1 VLKLLA
7 LIIPPKI
14 EQTEILLPM
23 PELEETSMAAEIAAK
38 FVNYTSK
45 HVFLTG
51 KAGTGKTTF
60 LRKLIQL
67 THKKAMICAP
77 TGIAAINASGVTI
90 HSLFQLPFGAF
101 FPDAAANIINQNI
114 TFNFNTPRTI
124 VKHLNMQGN
133 KRRMIQEL
141 ELLVIDEVSMLRADM
156 LDAID
161 FSLRYIRRNRNV
173 PFGGVQM
180 LFIGDLHQLP
190 PVVKNDEWRVMAG
203 FYKSIYFFDAL
214 ALQNNPPIYIELDKI
229 YRQDDSVFID
239 LLNNLRNNQITA
251 DDTTLLRQ
259 HFKQDFKPAA
269 DENYI
274 TLTTHNNKADTI
286 NRERL
291 TQLKTKS
298 YFFDAKVTGEFSEHS
313 FPNDKS
319 LELKVGAQ
327 IMFIKNDMTAEKRY
341 YNGKIGVVHHIE
353 NDIVE
358 IELPDDKVVI
368 QISPYTWEN
377 VKYKLNEATNEISEN
392 VAGSFVQYPIKLAW
406 AITVHKSQGLTF
418 DKAIIDIG
426 DAFAPGQAYVALSRL
441 RSLKGLVLTSHLRET
456 GLQQDPNIHYFSSTK
471 QPSDVLNQQISAE
484 SYDFIRTYLLAAF
497 DLNLVRYY
505 IKEHVQTFDKGEK
518 STKQH
523 YDDWT
528 MELYRDFQKLSATAD
543 SFINQLKNLFSTQTE
558 HTLFNVSK
566 RVAAAL
572 KYFNPLVKE
581 VSEKLLA
588 HIEAVKDEK
597 GIKTYLTELLELEI
611 LVYEQL
617 KKMHKSKALLQAMI
631 DGKEFSKADTDALLN
646 AAERD
651 KQLQKAIQ
659 LKGQVLKVKSAA
671 EKKKKEPKVDTKLVS
686 FELYEQG
693 KTLEEIAKERGFSIG
708 TIEGHLAY
716 YVSTQQIDVAKLVKP
731 NKIRN
736 ISDAVESQKTKSM
749 ATIRDFLGKDYSFG
763 EIKLVLASLFPS
775 EE

>member
-1 VLKLLA
+1 
-7 LIIPPKI
+7 
-14 EQTEILLPM
+14 M
-23 PELEETSMAAEIAAK
+23 PAEIAAK

-77 TGIAAINASGVTI
+77 TGIAAINAAGVTI

-101 FPDAAANIINQNI
+101 FPDSAANIINQNI

-161 FSLRYIRRNRNV
+161 FTLRYIRRNRNV
-173 PFGGVQM
+173 PFGGVQL

-214 ALQNNPPIYIELDKI
+214 ALKDHPPVYIELDKI
-229 YRQDDSVFID
+229 YRQDDAVFID

-251 DDTTLLRQ
+251 EDTALLRQ
-259 HFKQDFKPAA
+259 HFKQDFKPKA
-269 DENYI
+269 DDNYI

-298 YFFDAKVTGEFSEHS
+298 FFFEAKITGDFNEYAY
-313 FPNDKS
+313 PNDKS

-327 IMFIKNDMTAEKRY
+327 IMFIKNDMTADKRY
-341 YNGKIGVVHHIE
+341 YNGKIGVVHRIAK
-353 NDIVE
+353 DVIE
-358 IELPDDKVVI
+358 IELPEEKTVI
-368 QISPYTWEN
+368 NISPYTWEN
-377 VKYKLNEATNEISEN
+377 VKYKLNEATNEIAEN
-392 VAGSFVQYPIKLAW
+392 VAGAFVQYPIKLAW

-456 GLQQDPNIHYFSSTK
+456 GLQQDQNIHYFSKTK
-471 QPSDVLNQQISAE
+471 QPNEVLNQQISFE
-484 SYDFIRTYLLAAF
+484 SYDFIRTYLSSAF

-505 IKEHVQTFDKGEK
+505 LKEHVQTFDKSEAK
-518 STKQH
+518 STKQR

-528 MELYRDFQKLSATAD
+528 MALYRDFQKITATAD
-543 SFINQLKNLFSTQTE
+543 TFVNQLKNLFVQQTE
-558 HTLFNVSK
+558 HALFNVSK
-566 RVAAAL
+566 RVGAAL
-572 KYFNPLVKE
+572 KYFHPLIKE
-581 VSEKLLA
+581 VSDRLLA
-588 HIEAVKDEK
+588 HIEAIKAEK
-597 GIKTYLTELLELEI
+597 QIKTYLTELLELEI

-617 KKMHKSKALLQAMI
+617 KKMHKSKALLQAII

-646 AAERD
+646 ISERNQ
-651 KQLQKAIQ
+651 QLQKAIQ
-659 LKGQVLKVKSAA
+659 LKGETLKVKSAA

-693 KTLEEIAKERGFSIG
+693 KTLEEIAKERGFSVG

-716 YVSTQQIDVAKLVKP
+716 YVSTQQLDVSKLVKA

-749 ATIRDFLGKDYSFG
+749 ATIREFLGKDYSFG
-763 EIKLVLASLFPS
+763 EIKMVLASMFPS

>member
-1 VLKLLA
+1 
-7 LIIPPKI
+7 
-14 EQTEILLPM
+14 M
-23 PELEETSMAAEIAAK
+23 SAEIAAK

-60 LRKLIQL
+60 LRKLIKL
-67 THKKAMICAP
+67 THKKAVICAP

-90 HSLFQLPFGAF
+90 HSLFQMPFGAF
-101 FPDAAANIINQNI
+101 FPDAAGNIINQDI

-141 ELLVIDEVSMLRADM
+141 ELLIIDEVSMLRADM

-161 FSLRYIRRNRNV
+161 FTLRYIRRNRNV
-173 PFGGVQM
+173 PFGGVQL

-190 PVVKNDEWRVMAG
+190 PVVKNEEWRVMSG

-214 ALQNNPPIYIELDKI
+214 ALQNNPPVYIELDKI
-229 YRQDDSVFID
+229 YRQDDAVFID
-239 LLNNLRNNQITA
+239 LLNNLRNNKITA
-251 DDTTLLRQ
+251 EDNALLKQ
-259 HFKQDFKPAA
+259 HFKQDFKPSA

-298 YFFDAKVTGEFSEHS
+298 HFFEAKINGEFNEYAY
-313 FPNDKS
+313 PNDKS

-327 IMFIKNDMTAEKRY
+327 IMFIKNDMTPEKRY

-353 NDIVE
+353 KDKIE
-358 IELPDDKVVI
+358 IELPDEKI
-368 QISPYTWEN
+368 IFQISAYTWEN
-377 VKYKLNEATNEISEN
+377 VKYKLNEATNEIDEN
-392 VAGSFVQYPIKLAW
+392 VAGAFIQYPIKLAW

-418 DKAIIDIG
+418 DKAIIDVG

-441 RSLKGLVLTSHLRET
+441 RSLKGLVLTSHLRES
-456 GLQQDPNIHYFSSTK
+456 GLQQDKNVHYFSTTK
-471 QPSDVLNQQISAE
+471 KPTEVLNEQISLE
-484 SYDFIRTYLLAAF
+484 SYTFIQEYLFGAF
-497 DLNLVRYY
+497 DLNIIRYY
-505 IKEHVQTFDKGEK
+505 IKEHLQTFDKGEK

-528 MELYRDFQKLSATAD
+528 MELYRDFQKITATAD
-543 SFINQLKNLFSTQTE
+543 TFINQLKGLFAQQSE
-558 HTLFNVSK
+558 YTLFNVSK
-566 RVAAAL
+566 RVEAAL
-572 KYFNPLVKE
+572 KYFSPLIKGI
-581 VSEKLLA
+581 SDKFLA
-588 HIEAVKDEK
+588 HIELLKEEK
-597 GIKTYLTELLELEI
+597 QIKIYLTELLELEI

-617 KKMHKSKALLQAMI
+617 KKIHKSKALLQAII
-631 DGKEFSKADTDALLN
+631 DGKEFSRADTEALLN
-646 AAERD
+646 SAERMA
-651 KQLQKAIQ
+651 QLQKAIQ
-659 LKGQVLKVKSAA
+659 LKGVALKVKSAT
-671 EKKKKEPKVDTKLVS
+671 EKKKKEPKTDTKLIS
-686 FELYEQG
+686 FELYQQG
-693 KTLEEIAKERGFSIG
+693 KTLEEIAKERNFSVG

-716 YVSTQQIDVAKLVKP
+716 YVATQQLDVTKLVKA
-731 NKIRN
+731 NKIKN
-736 ISDAVESQKTKSM
+736 IANAVESQKSKSM
-749 ATIRDFLGKDYSFG
+749 GVIRDFLGKDYSFG
-763 EIKLVLASLFPS
+763 EIKMVLASLFPS

>member
-1 VLKLLA
+1 
-7 LIIPPKI
+7 
-14 EQTEILLPM
+14 M
-23 PELEETSMAAEIAAK
+23 EETSMPAEIAAK

-60 LRKLIQL
+60 LRKLISL
-67 THKKAMICAP
+67 THKKALICAP
-77 TGIAAINASGVTI
+77 TGIAAINAAGVTI

-101 FPDAAANIINQNI
+101 FPDAAGNLINQNI

-133 KRRMIQEL
+133 KKRMIQEL

-173 PFGGVQM
+173 PFGGVQL

-214 ALQNNPPIYIELDKI
+214 ALQNSPPVYIELDKI
-229 YRQDDSVFID
+229 YRQDDAVFID
-239 LLNNLRNNQITA
+239 LLNNLRNNKITPE
-251 DDTTLLRQ
+251 DTALLRQ

-298 YFFDAKVTGEFSEHS
+298 YFFDAKVTGEFNEYAY
-313 FPNDKS
+313 PNEKS

-327 IMFIKNDMTAEKRY
+327 VMFIKNDMTAEKRY

-353 NDIVE
+353 KDIIE
-358 IELPDDKVVI
+358 IELPDERTVI
-368 QISPYTWEN
+368 AVSPYTWEN
-377 VKYKLNEATNEISEN
+377 VKYKLNEATNEIAEN
-392 VAGSFVQYPIKLAW
+392 VTGSFVQYPLKLAW

-441 RSLKGLVLTSHLRET
+441 RSLKGLVLTSHLREN
-456 GLQQDPNIHYFSSTK
+456 GLQQDQNIHYFSSTK
-471 QPSDVLNQQISAE
+471 QPAEILTQQISVE
-484 SYDFIRTYLLAAF
+484 SYDFIRSYLLAAF

-505 IKEHVQTFDKGEK
+505 MKEHVETFDKSEAK
-518 STKQH
+518 STKQR
-523 YDDWT
+523 YDSWT
-528 MELYRDFQKLSATAD
+528 MDLYKEFQKTTSTAD
-543 SFINQLKNLFSTQTE
+543 TFLNQLKGLFAEQTE

-566 RVAAAL
+566 RVEAAL
-572 KYFNPLVKE
+572 KYFNPLIKT
-581 VSEKLLA
+581 VSDKLLA
-588 HIEAVKDEK
+588 QIESIKEEK

-617 KKMHKSKALLQAMI
+617 KKMHKSKALLSAI
-631 DGKEFSKADTDALLN
+631 INGKEFSKADTDKLLN
-646 AAERD
+646 LAERNE
-651 KQLQKAIQ
+651 QLQKAIQ
-659 LKGQVLKVKSAA
+659 LKGQVLKVKSAV
-671 EKKKKEPKVDTKLVS
+671 EKKKKEPKVDTKLIS

-693 KTLEEIAKERGFSIG
+693 KTLEEIAKERGFSVG

-716 YVSTQQIDVAKLVKP
+716 YVSTQQIDVSKLVKP

-736 ISDAVESQKTKSM
+736 IADAVESQKTKSM

>member
-1 VLKLLA
+1 
-7 LIIPPKI
+7 
-14 EQTEILLPM
+14 M
-23 PELEETSMAAEIAAK
+23 PELEETSIPAEIAAR

-67 THKKAMICAP
+67 THKKALICAP
-77 TGIAAINASGVTI
+77 TGIAAINAAGTTI

-101 FPDAAANIINQNI
+101 FPDAGAALMGETI

-124 VKHLNMQGN
+124 VKHLNMQAN

-161 FSLRYIRRNRNV
+161 FSLRYIRRNRGV
-173 PFGGVQM
+173 PFGGVQL

-190 PVVKNDEWRVMAG
+190 PVVKTNEWQVMAK

-214 ALQNNPPIYIELDKI
+214 ALQGNPPVYIELDKI
-229 YRQDDSVFID
+229 YRQDDQVFID

-251 DDTTLLRQ
+251 ADTVLLKQ
-259 HFKQDFKPAA
+259 HYKQDFKPEP

-274 TLTTHNNKADTI
+274 TLTTHNNKADAI

-291 TQLKTKS
+291 TQLTTKS
-298 YFFDAKVTGEFSEHS
+298 YFFDAKITGEFNEHAY
-313 FPNDKS
+313 PNDKR

-327 IMFIKNDMTAEKRY
+327 VMFIKNDMTAEKRY

-353 NDIVE
+353 KDVVE
-358 IELPDDKVVI
+358 VELPEDKVVI
-368 QISPYTWEN
+368 EISPYTWEN
-377 VKYKLNEATNEISEN
+377 VKYKLNEVTNEIDEN

-441 RSLKGLVLTSHLRET
+441 RSLKGLVLTSHLRES
-456 GLQQDPNIHYFSSTK
+456 GLQQDQNIHYFAQTK
-471 QPSDVLNQQISAE
+471 QPAEILNQQISTE
-484 SYDFIRTYLLAAF
+484 SYDFLKTYLFSAF
-497 DLNLVRYY
+497 DLNIVRYY
-505 IKEHVQTFDKGEK
+505 LKEHLETFDKSEAR
-518 STKQH
+518 SAKQR
-523 YDDWT
+523 YDSWT
-528 MELYRDFQKLSATAD
+528 MDLYKDFQKLTATGD
-543 SFINQLKNLFSTQTE
+543 TFINQLKNLFAQQTE

-566 RVAAAL
+566 RVEAAL
-572 KYFNPLVKE
+572 KYFGPLIKAI
-581 VSEKLLA
+581 SEKFLA
-588 HIEAVKDEK
+588 QIEAIKEEK

-617 KKMHKSKALLQAMI
+617 KKMHKGRALLLAII

-646 AAERD
+646 TGERSE
-651 KQLQKAIQ
+651 QLKKANQ
-659 LKGQVLKVKSAA
+659 LKGTTLKPRSVA
-671 EKKKKEPKVDTKLVS
+671 EKKKKEPRIDTKLVS

-693 KTLEEIAKERGFSIG
+693 KTIAEIAKERGFSVG

-716 YVSTQQIDVAKLVKP
+716 YVSTQQLDVAKLVKP
-731 NKIRN
+731 NKIKN
-736 ISDAVESQKTKSM
+736 IADAAESQKTKSM
-749 ATIRDFLGKDYSFG
+749 ATIREFLGSDYSFG
-763 EIKLVLASLFPS
+763 EIKLVLASLFPT

>member
-353 NDIVE
+353 KDIVE

-693 KTLEEIAKERGFSIG
+693 KTLEEIAKERGFSVG

-716 YVSTQQIDVAKLVKP
+716 YVSTQQIDVGKLVKP

>member
-1 VLKLLA
+1 
-7 LIIPPKI
+7 
-14 EQTEILLPM
+14 M
-23 PELEETSMAAEIAAK
+23 PELEETSMPAEIAAK

-101 FPDAAANIINQNI
+101 FPDAAGSLINQNI
-114 TFNFNTPRTI
+114 NFNFNTPRTI

-173 PFGGVQM
+173 PFGGVQL

-190 PVVKNDEWRVMAG
+190 PVVKNDEWRIMAG

-214 ALQNNPPIYIELDKI
+214 ALQNNPPVYIELDKI
-229 YRQDDSVFID
+229 YRQDDAVFIN
-239 LLNNLRNNQITA
+239 LLNNLRNNKITPE
-251 DDTTLLRQ
+251 DTALLRQ

-274 TLTTHNNKADTI
+274 TLTTHNNKADAI

-298 YFFDAKVTGEFSEHS
+298 YFFDAKVTGEFNEYAY
-313 FPNDKS
+313 PNEKS

-327 IMFIKNDMTAEKRY
+327 VMFIKNDMTAEKRY

-353 NDIVE
+353 KDMIE
-358 IELPDDKVVI
+358 IELPEERTVI
-368 QISPYTWEN
+368 SVSPYTWEN
-377 VKYKLNEATNEISEN
+377 VKYKLNEATNEIAEN

-441 RSLKGLVLTSHLRET
+441 RSLKGLVLTSHLREN
-456 GLQQDPNIHYFSSTK
+456 GLQQDQNIHYFSSTK
-471 QPSDVLNQQISAE
+471 QPSEVLTAQISLE

-497 DLNLVRYY
+497 DLNVVRYY
-505 IKEHVQTFDKGEK
+505 MKEHVETFDKSEAK
-518 STKQH
+518 STKQR
-523 YDDWT
+523 YDSWT
-528 MELYRDFQKLSATAD
+528 MDLYKDFQKITATAD
-543 SFINQLKNLFSTQTE
+543 TFINQLKNLFAQQTE

-566 RVAAAL
+566 RVEAAL
-572 KYFNPLVKE
+572 KYFNPLVKA
-581 VSEKLLA
+581 VSDKFLA
-588 HIEAVKDEK
+588 QIEMVKEEK

-617 KKMHKSKALLQAMI
+617 KKMHKGKALLLAII

-646 AAERD
+646 ISERNQ
-651 KQLQKAIQ
+651 QLQKAIQ
-659 LKGQVLKVKSAA
+659 LKGQVLKVKSAV
-671 EKKKKEPKVDTKLVS
+671 EKKKKEPKIDTKLVS

-693 KTLEEIAKERGFSIG
+693 KTLAEIAKERGLSVT

-736 ISDAVESQKTKSM
+736 ISEAVESQKTKSM

>member
-1 VLKLLA
+1 
-7 LIIPPKI
+7 
-14 EQTEILLPM
+14 M
-23 PELEETSMAAEIAAK
+23 PQPEETSMPAEIAAK

-101 FPDAAANIINQNI
+101 FPDAAGNLINQNI
-114 TFNFNTPRTI
+114 NFNFNTPRTI

-133 KRRMIQEL
+133 KKRMIQEL

-173 PFGGVQM
+173 PFGGVQL

-214 ALQNNPPIYIELDKI
+214 ALQNNPPVYIELDKI
-229 YRQDDSVFID
+229 YRQDDAVFID
-239 LLNNLRNNQITA
+239 LLNNLRNNKITA
-251 DDTTLLRQ
+251 EDTALLRQ

-269 DENYI
+269 NENYI
-274 TLTTHNNKADTI
+274 TLTTHNNKADAI

-291 TQLKTKS
+291 TQLKSKS
-298 YFFDAKVTGEFSEHS
+298 YFFEAKVTGEFSEYAY
-313 FPNDKS
+313 PNEKS

-327 IMFIKNDMTAEKRY
+327 VMFIKNDITAEKRY

-353 NDIVE
+353 KDVVE
-358 IELPDDKVVI
+358 IELPEEQSIIAV
-368 QISPYTWEN
+368 SPYTWEN
-377 VKYKLNEATNEISEN
+377 VKYKLNEATNEITEN
-392 VAGSFVQYPIKLAW
+392 VAGSFIQYPLKLAW

-441 RSLKGLVLTSHLRET
+441 RSLKGLVLTSHLRES
-456 GLQQDPNIHYFSSTK
+456 GLQQDQNIHYFSSTK
-471 QPSDVLNQQISAE
+471 QPEEVLTQQISLE
-484 SYDFIRTYLLAAF
+484 SYDFVRTYLLAAF
-497 DLNLVRYY
+497 DLNLIRYY
-505 IKEHVQTFDKGEK
+505 IKEHLQTFDKSEK

-523 YDDWT
+523 YDNWT
-528 MELYRDFQKLSATAD
+528 MELYADFQKITSTAD
-543 SFINQLKNLFSTQTE
+543 TFINQLKGLFSQQTE

-566 RVAAAL
+566 RVDAAL

-581 VSEKLLA
+581 ISAKFLTQ
-588 HIEAVKDEK
+588 IEAIKEEK

-617 KKMHKSKALLQAMI
+617 KKMHKSKALLLAII

-646 AAERD
+646 VSERNE
-651 KQLQKAIQ
+651 QLQKAIQ
-659 LKGQVLKVKSAA
+659 LKGQVLKVKSPV
-671 EKKKKEPKVDTKLVS
+671 EKKKKEPKIDTKLVS

-693 KTLEEIAKERGFSIG
+693 KTIEEIAKERGFSIG

-716 YVSTQQIDVAKLVKP
+716 YVSAQQIDVSKLVRP
-731 NKIRN
+731 NKIKN

-749 ATIRDFLGKDYSFG
+749 ATIREFLGKDYSFG

>member
-1 VLKLLA
+1 
-7 LIIPPKI
+7 
-14 EQTEILLPM
+14 M
-23 PELEETSMAAEIAAK
+23 PTLEEPSMPAEIAAK

-77 TGIAAINASGVTI
+77 TGIAAINAAGVTI

-101 FPDAAANIINQNI
+101 FPDAAGNIINQQI
-114 TFNFNTPRTI
+114 TFNFNTPRTLA
-124 VKHLNMQGN
+124 KHLNMQGN
-133 KRRMIQEL
+133 KRRLIQEL

-161 FSLRYIRRNRNV
+161 FALRYIRRSKNV
-173 PFGGVQM
+173 PFGGVQL

-214 ALQNNPPIYIELDKI
+214 ALQNNPPVYIELDKI

-239 LLNNLRNNQITA
+239 LLNNLRNNKITTE
-251 DDTTLLRQ
+251 DTVLLKQ

-274 TLTTHNNKADTI
+274 TLTTHNHKADSI

-291 TQLKTKS
+291 TQLNNKS
-298 YFFDAKVTGEFSEHS
+298 YFFEAKVTGEFNEYAY
-313 FPNDKS
+313 PNDKS

-353 NDIVE
+353 KGVVE
-358 IELPDDKVVI
+358 IELPEDKMVI

-377 VKYKLNEATNEISEN
+377 VKYKLNEATNEIEEN

-418 DKAIIDIG
+418 DKAIVDIG
-426 DAFAPGQAYVALSRL
+426 EAFAPGQAYVALSRL
-441 RSLKGLVLTSHLRET
+441 RSLKGLVLTSHLRES
-456 GLQQDPNIHYFSSTK
+456 GLQQDQNIHYFSKTK
-471 QPSDVLNQQISAE
+471 QPTEVLDQQISAE
-484 SYDFIRTYLLAAF
+484 SYDFIRSYLLSAF
-497 DLNLVRYY
+497 DLNMVRYY
-505 IKEHVQTFDKGEK
+505 FREHMQTFDKSEAK
-518 STKQH
+518 STKQR
-523 YDDWT
+523 YDEWT
-528 MELYRDFQKLSATAD
+528 MGLYKDFQKITATAD
-543 SFINQLKNLFSTQTE
+543 TFINQLKNLFAQQTE

-566 RVAAAL
+566 RVQAAV
-572 KYFNPLVKE
+572 KYFSPLIKE
-581 VSEKLLA
+581 VSDKFLAQIETIKEEKQ
-588 HIEAVKDEK
+588 V
-597 GIKTYLTELLELEI
+597 KTYLTELLELEI
-611 LVYEQL
+611 VIYEQL
-617 KKMHKSKALLQAMI
+617 KKIHKSKALLEAII

-646 AAERD
+646 IIEREA
-651 KQLQKAIQ
+651 QLKKAIT
-659 LKGQVLKVKSAA
+659 LKGMALKVKTAT
-671 EKKKKEPKVDTKLVS
+671 EKKKKEPKPDTKLLS
-686 FELYEQG
+686 FELYNEG
-693 KTLEEIAKERGFSIG
+693 KTLSEIAKERGLSQG

-716 YVSTQQIDVAKLVKP
+716 YVSTQQLDVKKLVKP

-736 ISDAVESQKTKSM
+736 ITDAVESQKTKSM
-749 ATIRDFLGKDYSFG
+749 ATIREFLGKDYSFG
-763 EIKLVLASLFPS
+763 EIKMVLASLFPT

>member
-1 VLKLLA
+1 
-7 LIIPPKI
+7 
-14 EQTEILLPM
+14 M
-23 PELEETSMAAEIAAK
+23 PQLEETSMPAEIAAK

-60 LRKLIQL
+60 LRKLISL
-67 THKKAMICAP
+67 THKKALICAP
-77 TGIAAINASGVTI
+77 TGIAAINAAGVTI

-101 FPDAAANIINQNI
+101 FPDAAGNLISQNI

-133 KRRMIQEL
+133 KKRMIQEL

-173 PFGGVQM
+173 PFGGVQL

-214 ALQNNPPIYIELDKI
+214 ALQNNPPVYIELDKI
-229 YRQDDSVFID
+229 YRQDDAVFID
-239 LLNNLRNNQITA
+239 LLNNLRNNKITPE
-251 DDTTLLRQ
+251 DTALLRQ

-298 YFFDAKVTGEFSEHS
+298 YFFDAKVTGEFNEYAY
-313 FPNDKS
+313 PNEKS

-327 IMFIKNDMTAEKRY
+327 VMFIKNDMTAEKRY

-353 NDIVE
+353 KDIIE
-358 IELPDDKVVI
+358 IELPEERTVI
-368 QISPYTWEN
+368 AVSPYTWEN
-377 VKYKLNEATNEISEN
+377 VKYKLNEATNEIAEN
-392 VAGSFVQYPIKLAW
+392 VAGSFVQYPLKLAW

-441 RSLKGLVLTSHLRET
+441 RSLKGLVLTSHLREN
-456 GLQQDPNIHYFSSTK
+456 GLQQDQNIHYFSSTK
-471 QPSDVLNQQISAE
+471 QPAEILTQQISLE
-484 SYDFIRTYLLAAF
+484 SYDFIRSYLLAAF

-505 IKEHVQTFDKGEK
+505 MKEHVETFDKSEAK
-518 STKQH
+518 STKQR
-523 YDDWT
+523 YDSWT
-528 MELYRDFQKLSATAD
+528 MDLYKEFQKTTATAD
-543 SFINQLKNLFSTQTE
+543 TFLNQLKGLFAEQTE

-566 RVAAAL
+566 RVEAAL
-572 KYFNPLVKE
+572 KYFNPLIKA
-581 VSEKLLA
+581 VSDKLLA
-588 HIEAVKDEK
+588 QIESIKEEK

-617 KKMHKSKALLQAMI
+617 KKMHKSKALLSAI
-631 DGKEFSKADTDALLN
+631 INGKEFSKADTDKLLN
-646 AAERD
+646 LAERNE
-651 KQLQKAIQ
+651 QLQKAIQ
-659 LKGQVLKVKSAA
+659 LKGQVLKVKSAV
-671 EKKKKEPKVDTKLVS
+671 EKKKKEPKVDTKLIS

-693 KTLEEIAKERGFSIG
+693 KTLEEIAKERGFSVG

-716 YVSTQQIDVAKLVKP
+716 YVSTQQIDVSKLVKP

-736 ISDAVESQKTKSM
+736 IADAVESQKTKSM

>member
-1 VLKLLA
+1 
-7 LIIPPKI
+7 
-14 EQTEILLPM
+14 M
-23 PELEETSMAAEIAAK
+23 PAEIAAK
-38 FVNYTSK
+38 FINYTSK

-67 THKKAMICAP
+67 THKKALICAP
-77 TGIAAINASGVTI
+77 TGIAAINAAGVTI

-101 FPDAAANIINQNI
+101 FPDAAGNLINQNI

-173 PFGGVQM
+173 PFGGVQL

-214 ALQNNPPIYIELDKI
+214 ALQNNPPVYIELDKI
-229 YRQDDSVFID
+229 YRQDDAVFID
-239 LLNNLRNNQITA
+239 LLNNLRNNKITPE
-251 DDTTLLRQ
+251 DTALLRQ

-269 DENYI
+269 NENYI
-274 TLTTHNNKADTI
+274 TLTTHNNKADAI

-298 YFFDAKVTGEFSEHS
+298 YFFDAKITGEFSEYAY
-313 FPNDKS
+313 PNEKS

-327 IMFIKNDMTAEKRY
+327 VMFIKNDMTADKRY

-353 NDIVE
+353 KDIVE
-358 IELPDDKVVI
+358 IKLPEEQTIVAV
-368 QISPYTWEN
+368 SPYTWEN
-377 VKYKLNEATNEISEN
+377 VKYKLNEATNEIAEN
-392 VAGSFVQYPIKLAW
+392 VAGSFVQYPLKLAW

-441 RSLKGLVLTSHLRET
+441 RSLKGLVLTSHLREN
-456 GLQQDPNIHYFSSTK
+456 GLQQDQNIHYFSNTK
-471 QPSDVLNQQISAE
+471 QPVDILKQQISFE

-497 DLNLVRYY
+497 DFNLVRYY
-505 IKEHVQTFDKGEK
+505 LKEHVETFDKSEAK
-518 STKQH
+518 STKQR
-523 YDDWT
+523 YVSWT
-528 MELYRDFQKLSATAD
+528 MDLYKEFQKITATAD
-543 SFINQLKNLFSTQTE
+543 TFVNQLKNLFAQQTE

-566 RVAAAL
+566 RVEAAL

-581 VSEKLLA
+581 VSDKFLA
-588 HIEAVKDEK
+588 QIESVKEEK

-617 KKMHKSKALLQAMI
+617 KKMYKSKALLLAI
-631 DGKEFSKADTDALLN
+631 IHGKEFSKADTDALLN
-646 AAERD
+646 ISERNN
-651 KQLQKAIQ
+651 QLQKAIQ
-659 LKGQVLKVKSAA
+659 LKGQVLKVKSAV
-671 EKKKKEPKVDTKLVS
+671 EKKKKEPKVDTKLIS
-686 FELYEQG
+686 FELFEQG
-693 KTLEEIAKERGFSIG
+693 KNLEEIAKERGFSVG

-716 YVSTQQIDVAKLVKP
+716 YVSTQQIDVSKLVKQ
-731 NKIRN
+731 NKIKN

-749 ATIRDFLGKDYSFG
+749 ATIREFLGKDYSFG

>member
-1 VLKLLA
+1 
-7 LIIPPKI
+7 
-14 EQTEILLPM
+14 M
-23 PELEETSMAAEIAAK
+23 PTLEETSMPAEIAAK

-161 FSLRYIRRNRNV
+161 FTLRYIRRNRNI
-173 PFGGVQM
+173 PFGGVQL

-214 ALQNNPPIYIELDKI
+214 ALRENPPVYIELDKI
-229 YRQDDSVFID
+229 YRQADSVFIN

-251 DDTTLLRQ
+251 EDTALLRQ
-259 HFKQDFKPAA
+259 HYKQDFKPQA
-269 DENYI
+269 DDNYI

-298 YFFDAKVTGEFSEHS
+298 YFFEAKVTGDFNEYAY
-313 FPNDKS
+313 PNDKS

-353 NDIVE
+353 KDVIE
-358 IELPDDKVVI
+358 IELPEEKTVI
-368 QISPYTWEN
+368 TVSPYTWEN
-377 VKYKLNEATNEISEN
+377 VKYKLNEATNEIAEN

-441 RSLKGLVLTSHLRET
+441 RSLNGLVLTSHLRET
-456 GLQQDPNIHYFSSTK
+456 GLQQNQNIHYFSKTK
-471 QPSDVLNQQISAE
+471 QTNEVLNQQISFE
-484 SYDFIRTYLLAAF
+484 SYDFIRTYLLSAF

-505 IKEHVQTFDKGEK
+505 LKEHVQTFDKSEAK
-518 STKQH
+518 STKQR

-528 MELYRDFQKLSATAD
+528 MELYRDFQKITATAD
-543 SFINQLKNLFSTQTE
+543 TFINQLKNLFVEQTE

-566 RVAAAL
+566 RVGAAL
-572 KYFNPLVKE
+572 KYFNPLIKD
-581 VSEKLLA
+581 VSDKLLA
-588 HIEAVKDEK
+588 HIEAIKAEK
-597 GIKTYLTELLELEI
+597 QIKTYLTELLELEI

-617 KKMHKSKALLQAMI
+617 KKMHKSKALLQAII

-646 AAERD
+646 ISERNQ
-651 KQLQKAIQ
+651 QLQKAIQ
-659 LKGQVLKVKSAA
+659 LKGETLRVKSPV
-671 EKKKKEPKVDTKLVS
+671 EKKKKEPKVDTKLIS

-693 KTLEEIAKERGFSIG
+693 KTLEEIAKERGFSVG

-716 YVSTQQIDVAKLVKP
+716 YVSTQQLDVSKLVKP
-731 NKIRN
+731 NKIKN
-736 ISDAVESQKTKSM
+736 IADAVESQKTKSM
-749 ATIRDFLGKDYSFG
+749 ATIREFLGKDYSFG
-763 EIKLVLASLFPS
+763 EIKMVLASLFPS

>member
-1 VLKLLA
+1 MVSFSY
-7 LIIPPKI
+7 PPKI
-14 EQTEILLPM
+14 IKPKSLPLM
-23 PELEETSMAAEIAAK
+23 PQLEETSMPAEIAAK

-77 TGIAAINASGVTI
+77 TGIAAINAAGVTI

-101 FPDAAANIINQNI
+101 FPDAAASLINQNI
-114 TFNFNTPRTI
+114 NFNFNTPRTI

-173 PFGGVQM
+173 PFGGVQL

-190 PVVKNDEWRVMAG
+190 PVVKNDEWRIMAG

-214 ALQNNPPIYIELDKI
+214 ALQNNPPVYIELDKI
-229 YRQDDSVFID
+229 YRQDDSIFID
-239 LLNNLRNNQITA
+239 LLNNLRNNQITTA
-251 DDTTLLRQ
+251 DTALLKQ
-259 HFKQDFKPAA
+259 HFKADFKPAA

-274 TLTTHNNKADTI
+274 TLTTHNNKADAI

-298 YFFDAKVTGEFSEHS
+298 QFFEAKITGEFSEFS
-313 FPNDKS
+313 YPNEKS

-327 IMFIKNDMTAEKRY
+327 VMFIKNDMTAEKRY
-341 YNGKIGVVHHIE
+341 YNGKIGLVHHIE
-353 NDIVE
+353 KDTIE
-358 IELPDDKVVI
+358 IELPEDKTVI
-368 QISPYTWEN
+368 SISPYTWEN
-377 VKYKLNEATNEISEN
+377 VKYKLNEATNEIAEN

-418 DKAIIDIG
+418 DKAIIDVG

-441 RSLKGLVLTSHLRET
+441 RSLKGLVLTSHLRDS
-456 GLQQDPNIHYFSSTK
+456 GLQQDQNIYYFSSTK
-471 QPSDVLNQQISAE
+471 QAADVLSQQITIE
-484 SYDFIRTYLLAAF
+484 SYDFIRSYLISSF
-497 DLNLVRYY
+497 DLNIVRYY
-505 IKEHVQTFDKGEK
+505 IKEHVETFDKSER

-523 YDDWT
+523 YDEWT
-528 MELYRDFQKLSATAD
+528 MALYKDFQKITATAD
-543 SFINQLKNLFSTQTE
+543 TFVNQLKNLFAQQTE

-566 RVAAAL
+566 RVEAAL

-581 VSEKLLA
+581 ISDRLLA
-588 HIEAVKDEK
+588 HIEAIKEEK

-611 LVYEQL
+611 LVFEQL
-617 KKMHKSKALLQAMI
+617 KKMHKSKALLLAMI
-631 DGKEFSKADTDALLN
+631 DGKEFSKTDMEALLN
-646 AAERD
+646 ASERNA
-651 KQLQKAIQ
+651 QLQKAIQ
-659 LKGQVLKVKSAA
+659 LKGQVLKVKSAV
-671 EKKKKEPKVDTKLVS
+671 EKKKKEPKADTKLLS

-693 KTLEEIAKERGFSIG
+693 KNVAEIAKERGLSAG

-716 YVSTQQIDVAKLVKP
+716 FVATQQLDVAKLVKP
-731 NKIRN
+731 NKIKN
-736 ISDAVESQKTKSM
+736 ISEAVESQKTKSM
-749 ATIRDFLGKDYSFG
+749 ATIREFLGKDYSFG

>member
-1 VLKLLA
+1 
-7 LIIPPKI
+7 
-14 EQTEILLPM
+14 M
-23 PELEETSMAAEIAAK
+23 PTLEESSMPAEIAAK

-77 TGIAAINASGVTI
+77 TGIAAINAAGVTI

-101 FPDAAANIINQNI
+101 FPDAAGNIINQNI
-114 TFNFNTPRTI
+114 TFNFNTPRTM

-161 FSLRYIRRNRNV
+161 FSLRYIRRNKNV
-173 PFGGVQM
+173 PFGGVQL

-214 ALQNNPPIYIELDKI
+214 ALQNNPPVYIELDKI

-251 DDTTLLRQ
+251 QDTILLQQ
-259 HFKQDFKPAA
+259 HFIRDFKPAA

-274 TLTTHNNKADTI
+274 TLTTHNNKADAI

-291 TQLKTKS
+291 TQLTSKS
-298 YFFDAKVTGEFSEHS
+298 YFFDAKVSGEFSEHAY
-313 FPNDKS
+313 PNDKS

-353 NDIVE
+353 KGVVE
-358 IELPDDKVVI
+358 IELPEDKTVI

-377 VKYKLNEATNEISEN
+377 VKYKLNEATNEIEEN

-441 RSLKGLVLTSHLRET
+441 RSLKGLVLTSHLRDS
-456 GLQQDPNIHYFSSTK
+456 GLQQDQNIHYFSKTK
-471 QPSDVLNQQISAE
+471 QPAEVLDQQISAE
-484 SYDFIRTYLLAAF
+484 SHDFIRTYLLSAF
-497 DLNLVRYY
+497 DLNIVRYY
-505 IKEHVQTFDKGEK
+505 FKEHMQTFDKSEAK
-518 STKQH
+518 STKQR

-528 MELYRDFQKLSATAD
+528 MDLYKDFQKITATAD
-543 SFINQLKNLFSTQTE
+543 TFIHQLKNLFAQQTE

-566 RVAAAL
+566 RVQAAV
-572 KYFNPLVKE
+572 KYFSPLIKE
-581 VSEKLLA
+581 VSDKFLIQIEVIKEEKQ
-588 HIEAVKDEK
+588 
-597 GIKTYLTELLELEI
+597 IKTYLTELLELEI
-611 LVYEQL
+611 VIYEQL
-617 KKMHKSKALLQAMI
+617 KKIHKSKALLEAII
-631 DGKEFSKADTDALLN
+631 DGKEFSKADTEALLN
-646 AAERD
+646 TVEREA
-651 KQLQKAIQ
+651 QLKKAIT
-659 LKGQVLKVKSAA
+659 LKGTALKVRSAA
-671 EKKKKEPKVDTKLVS
+671 EKKKKEPKPDTKLLS
-686 FELYEQG
+686 FELYNEG
-693 KTLEEIAKERGFSIG
+693 KNLAEIARERGLSLG

-716 YVSTQQIDVAKLVKP
+716 YVSTQQLDVAKLVKP

-736 ISDAVESQKTKSM
+736 ITDAVDSQKTKSM
-749 ATIRDFLGKDYSFG
+749 VTIREFLGKDYSFG
-763 EIKLVLASLFPS
+763 EIKMVLASLFPT

>member
-1 VLKLLA
+1 
-7 LIIPPKI
+7 
-14 EQTEILLPM
+14 M
-23 PELEETSMAAEIAAK
+23 PTLEEPSMPAEIAAK

-77 TGIAAINASGVTI
+77 TGIAAINAAGVTI

-101 FPDAAANIINQNI
+101 FPDAAGNIINQQI
-114 TFNFNTPRTI
+114 TFNFNTPRTLA
-124 VKHLNMQGN
+124 KHLNMQGN
-133 KRRMIQEL
+133 KRRLIQEL

-161 FSLRYIRRNRNV
+161 FALRYIRRSKNV
-173 PFGGVQM
+173 PFGGVQL

-214 ALQNNPPIYIELDKI
+214 ALQNNPPVYIELDKI

-239 LLNNLRNNQITA
+239 LLNNLRNNKITTE
-251 DDTTLLRQ
+251 DTVLLKQ

-274 TLTTHNNKADTI
+274 TLTTHNHKADSI

-291 TQLKTKS
+291 TQLNNKS
-298 YFFDAKVTGEFSEHS
+298 YFFEAKVTGEFNEYAY
-313 FPNDKS
+313 PNDKS

-353 NDIVE
+353 KGVVE
-358 IELPDDKVVI
+358 IELPEDKMVI

-377 VKYKLNEATNEISEN
+377 VKYKLNEATNEIEEN

-418 DKAIIDIG
+418 DKAIVDIG
-426 DAFAPGQAYVALSRL
+426 EAFAPGQAYVALSRL
-441 RSLKGLVLTSHLRET
+441 RSLKGLVLTSHLRES
-456 GLQQDPNIHYFSSTK
+456 GLQQDQNIHYFSKTK
-471 QPSDVLNQQISAE
+471 QPTEVLDQQISAE
-484 SYDFIRTYLLAAF
+484 SYDFIRSYLLSAF
-497 DLNLVRYY
+497 DLNMVRYY
-505 IKEHVQTFDKGEK
+505 FREHMQTFDKSEAK
-518 STKQH
+518 STKQR
-523 YDDWT
+523 YDEWT
-528 MELYRDFQKLSATAD
+528 MGLYKDFQKITATAD
-543 SFINQLKNLFSTQTE
+543 TFINQLKNLFAQQTE

-566 RVAAAL
+566 RVQAAV
-572 KYFNPLVKE
+572 KYFSPLIKE
-581 VSEKLLA
+581 VSDKFLAQIETIKEEKQ
-588 HIEAVKDEK
+588 V
-597 GIKTYLTELLELEI
+597 KTYLTELLELEI
-611 LVYEQL
+611 VIYEQL
-617 KKMHKSKALLQAMI
+617 KKIHKSKALLEAII

-646 AAERD
+646 IIEREA
-651 KQLQKAIQ
+651 QLKKAIT
-659 LKGQVLKVKSAA
+659 LKGMALKVKTAT
-671 EKKKKEPKVDTKLVS
+671 EKKKKEPKPDTKLLS
-686 FELYEQG
+686 FELYNEG
-693 KTLEEIAKERGFSIG
+693 KTFAEIAKERGLSQG

-716 YVSTQQIDVAKLVKP
+716 YVSTQQLDVKKLVKP

-736 ISDAVESQKTKSM
+736 ITDAVESQKTKSM
-749 ATIRDFLGKDYSFG
+749 ATIREFLGKDYSFG
-763 EIKLVLASLFPS
+763 EIKMVLASLFPT

>member
-1 VLKLLA
+1 MLKLLA

-353 NDIVE
+353 KDIVE

-671 EKKKKEPKVDTKLVS
+671 ENKKKEPKVDTKLVS

>member
-1 VLKLLA
+1 
-7 LIIPPKI
+7 
-14 EQTEILLPM
+14 M
-23 PELEETSMAAEIAAK
+23 PQLEETSMPAEIAAK

-60 LRKLIQL
+60 LRKLISL
-67 THKKAMICAP
+67 THKKALICAP
-77 TGIAAINASGVTI
+77 TGIAAINAAGVTI

-101 FPDAAANIINQNI
+101 FPDAAGNLISQNI

-133 KRRMIQEL
+133 KKRMIQEL

-173 PFGGVQM
+173 PFGGVQL

-214 ALQNNPPIYIELDKI
+214 ALQNNPPVYIELDKI
-229 YRQDDSVFID
+229 YRQDDAVFID
-239 LLNNLRNNQITA
+239 LLNNLRNNKITPE
-251 DDTTLLRQ
+251 DTALLRQ

-298 YFFDAKVTGEFSEHS
+298 YFFDAKVTGEFNEYAY
-313 FPNDKS
+313 PNEKS

-327 IMFIKNDMTAEKRY
+327 VMFIKNDMTAEKRY

-353 NDIVE
+353 KDIIE
-358 IELPDDKVVI
+358 IELPEERTVI
-368 QISPYTWEN
+368 AVSPYTWEN
-377 VKYKLNEATNEISEN
+377 VKYKLNEATNEIAEN
-392 VAGSFVQYPIKLAW
+392 VAGSFVQYPLKLAW

-441 RSLKGLVLTSHLRET
+441 RSLKGLVLTSHLREN
-456 GLQQDPNIHYFSSTK
+456 GLQQDQNIHYFSSTK
-471 QPSDVLNQQISAE
+471 QPAEILTQQISFE
-484 SYDFIRTYLLAAF
+484 SYDFIRSYLLAAF

-505 IKEHVQTFDKGEK
+505 MKEHVETFDKSEAK
-518 STKQH
+518 STKQR
-523 YDDWT
+523 YDSWT
-528 MELYRDFQKLSATAD
+528 MDLYKEFQKTTATAD
-543 SFINQLKNLFSTQTE
+543 TFLNQLKGLFAEQTE

-566 RVAAAL
+566 RVEAAL
-572 KYFNPLVKE
+572 KYFNPLIKA
-581 VSEKLLA
+581 VSDKLLA
-588 HIEAVKDEK
+588 QIESIKEEK

-617 KKMHKSKALLQAMI
+617 KKMHKSKALLSAI
-631 DGKEFSKADTDALLN
+631 INGKEFSKADTDKLLN
-646 AAERD
+646 LAERNE
-651 KQLQKAIQ
+651 QLQKAIQ
-659 LKGQVLKVKSAA
+659 LKGQVLKVKSAV
-671 EKKKKEPKVDTKLVS
+671 EKKKKEPKVDTKLIS

-693 KTLEEIAKERGFSIG
+693 KTLEEIAKERGFSVG

-716 YVSTQQIDVAKLVKP
+716 YVSTQQIDVSKLVKP

-736 ISDAVESQKTKSM
+736 IADAVESQKTK
-749 ATIRDFLGKDYSFG
+749 
-763 EIKLVLASLFPS
+763 
-775 EE
+775 

>member
-1 VLKLLA
+1 
-7 LIIPPKI
+7 
-14 EQTEILLPM
+14 M
-23 PELEETSMAAEIAAK
+23 PTLEETSMPAEIAAK

-77 TGIAAINASGVTI
+77 TGIAAINAAGVTI

-101 FPDAAANIINQNI
+101 FPDAAGSVINQNI
-114 TFNFNTPRTI
+114 TFNFNTPRTM

-161 FSLRYIRRNRNV
+161 FSLRYIRRNKNV
-173 PFGGVQM
+173 PFGGVQL

-214 ALQNNPPIYIELDKI
+214 ALQNNPPVYIELDKI

-251 DDTTLLRQ
+251 QDNALLQQ
-259 HFKQDFKPAA
+259 HFIRDFKPAA

-274 TLTTHNNKADTI
+274 TLTTHNNKADAI
-286 NRERL
+286 NRDRL
-291 TQLKTKS
+291 TQLTSKS
-298 YFFDAKVTGEFSEHS
+298 YFFDAKVSGEFSEHAY
-313 FPNDKS
+313 PNDKS

-353 NDIVE
+353 KGVVE
-358 IELPDDKVVI
+358 IELPEDKTVI

-377 VKYKLNEATNEISEN
+377 VKYKLNEATNEIEEN

-441 RSLKGLVLTSHLRET
+441 RSLKGLVLTSHLRDS
-456 GLQQDPNIHYFSSTK
+456 GLQQDQNIHYFSKTK
-471 QPSDVLNQQISAE
+471 QPAEVLDQQISAE
-484 SYDFIRTYLLAAF
+484 SYDFIRTYLLSAF
-497 DLNLVRYY
+497 DLNMVRYY
-505 IKEHVQTFDKGEK
+505 FKEHMQTFDKSEAK
-518 STKQH
+518 STKQR

-528 MELYRDFQKLSATAD
+528 MDLYKDFQKITVTAD
-543 SFINQLKNLFSTQTE
+543 TFINQLKNLFAQQTE

-566 RVAAAL
+566 RVQAAV
-572 KYFNPLVKE
+572 KYFSPLIKE
-581 VSEKLLA
+581 VSDKFLIQ
-588 HIEAVKDEK
+588 IEAIKEEK
-597 GIKTYLTELLELEI
+597 QIKTYLTELLELEI
-611 LVYEQL
+611 VIYEQL
-617 KKMHKSKALLQAMI
+617 KKIHKSKALLEAII

-646 AAERD
+646 TVEREA
-651 KQLQKAIQ
+651 QLQKAIT
-659 LKGQVLKVKSAA
+659 LKGTALKVRSAA
-671 EKKKKEPKVDTKLVS
+671 EKKKKELKPDTKLLS
-686 FELYEQG
+686 FELYNEG
-693 KTLEEIAKERGFSIG
+693 KSLAEIAKERGLSLG

-716 YVSTQQIDVAKLVKP
+716 YVSTQQLDVAKLVKP

-736 ISDAVESQKTKSM
+736 ITDAVESQKTKSM
-749 ATIRDFLGKDYSFG
+749 ATIREFLGKDYSFG
-763 EIKLVLASLFPS
+763 EIKLVLASLFPT

>member
-1 VLKLLA
+1 
-7 LIIPPKI
+7 
-14 EQTEILLPM
+14 M
-23 PELEETSMAAEIAAK
+23 PTLEETSMPAEIAAK

-67 THKKAMICAP
+67 THKKAIICAP
-77 TGIAAINASGVTI
+77 TGIAAINAAGVTI

-101 FPDAAANIINQNI
+101 FPDAAGNIINQQI
-114 TFNFNTPRTI
+114 TFNFNTPRTLA
-124 VKHLNMQGN
+124 KHLNMQGN
-133 KRRMIQEL
+133 KRRLIQEL

-161 FSLRYIRRNRNV
+161 FALRYIRRSKNV
-173 PFGGVQM
+173 PFGGVQL

-214 ALQNNPPIYIELDKI
+214 ALQDNPPVYIELDKI

-239 LLNNLRNNQITA
+239 LLNNLRNNKITPA
-251 DDTTLLRQ
+251 DTTLLKQ

-274 TLTTHNNKADTI
+274 TLTTHNHKADSI

-298 YFFDAKVTGEFSEHS
+298 YFFEAKVTGEFNEYAY
-313 FPNDKS
+313 PNDKS

-353 NDIVE
+353 KGVVE
-358 IELPDDKVVI
+358 IELPEDKTVI

-377 VKYKLNEATNEISEN
+377 VKYKLNEATNEIEEN

-426 DAFAPGQAYVALSRL
+426 EAFAPGQAYVALSRL
-441 RSLKGLVLTSHLRET
+441 RSIKGLVLTSHLRES
-456 GLQQDPNIHYFSSTK
+456 GLQQDQNIHYFSKTK
-471 QPSDVLNQQISAE
+471 QPTEVLDQQISAE
-484 SYDFIRTYLLAAF
+484 SYEFIRSYLLSAF
-497 DLNLVRYY
+497 DLNIVRYY
-505 IKEHVQTFDKGEK
+505 FKEHMQTFDKSEAK
-518 STKQH
+518 STKQR
-523 YDDWT
+523 YDEWT
-528 MELYRDFQKLSATAD
+528 MDLYKDFQKITATAD
-543 SFINQLKNLFSTQTE
+543 TFINQLKNLFAEQTE

-566 RVAAAL
+566 RVQAAV
-572 KYFNPLVKE
+572 KYFSPLIKA
-581 VSEKLLA
+581 VSDKFLA
-588 HIEAVKDEK
+588 QIEAIKEEK
-597 GIKTYLTELLELEI
+597 QVKTYLTELLELEI
-611 LVYEQL
+611 VIYEQL
-617 KKMHKSKALLQAMI
+617 KKIHKSKALLEAII

-646 AAERD
+646 VVEREA
-651 KQLQKAIQ
+651 QLKKAIT
-659 LKGQVLKVKSAA
+659 LKGMALKVKTAT
-671 EKKKKEPKVDTKLVS
+671 EKKKKEPKPDTKLLS
-686 FELYEQG
+686 FELYNEG
-693 KTLEEIAKERGFSIG
+693 KTLTEIAKERGLSQG

-716 YVSTQQIDVAKLVKP
+716 YVSTQQLDVTKLVKP
-731 NKIRN
+731 NKIKN
-736 ISDAVESQKTKSM
+736 ITEAVESQKTKSM
-749 ATIRDFLGKDYSFG
+749 GTIREFLGKDYSFG
-763 EIKLVLASLFPS
+763 EIKLVLASLFPT

>member
-1 VLKLLA
+1 
-7 LIIPPKI
+7 
-14 EQTEILLPM
+14 M
-23 PELEETSMAAEIAAK
+23 PQPEETSMAAEIAAK

-77 TGIAAINASGVTI
+77 TGIAAINAAGVTI

-101 FPDAAANIINQNI
+101 FPDAAGSLINQNI

-161 FSLRYIRRNRNV
+161 FSLRYIRRIRNI
-173 PFGGVQM
+173 PFGGVQL

-190 PVVKNDEWRVMAG
+190 PVVKNEEWRVMSG

-214 ALQNNPPIYIELDKI
+214 ALQNNPPVYIELDKI
-229 YRQDDSVFID
+229 YRQDDAVFID
-239 LLNNLRNNQITA
+239 LLNNLRNNKITPE
-251 DDTTLLRQ
+251 DTALLRQ

-269 DENYI
+269 HENYI
-274 TLTTHNNKADTI
+274 TLTTHNNKADAI

-291 TQLKTKS
+291 TQLTTKS
-298 YFFDAKVTGEFSEHS
+298 YFFDARISGEFNEYAY
-313 FPNDKS
+313 PNEKS

-327 IMFIKNDMTAEKRY
+327 VMFIKNDMTSEKRY
-341 YNGKIGVVHHIE
+341 YNGKLGVVHHIAK
-353 NDIVE
+353 DIIE
-358 IELPDDKVVI
+358 IELPEERTVI
-368 QISPYTWEN
+368 SVSPYTWEN
-377 VKYKLNEATNEISEN
+377 VKYKLNEATNEIAEN

-441 RSLKGLVLTSHLRET
+441 RSLKGLVLTSHLRES
-456 GLQQDPNIHYFSSTK
+456 GLQQDQNIHYFSSTK
-471 QPSDVLNQQISAE
+471 QPAEVLTQQISLE
-484 SYDFIRTYLLAAF
+484 SYDFIRTYLLSAF
-497 DLNLVRYY
+497 DLNLIRYY
-505 IKEHVQTFDKGEK
+505 IKEHLQTFDKSEK

-523 YDDWT
+523 YDNWT
-528 MELYRDFQKLSATAD
+528 MELYADFQKIASTAD
-543 SFINQLKNLFSTQTE
+543 TFVNQLKGLFAQQTE

-581 VSEKLLA
+581 ISDKFLA
-588 HIEAVKDEK
+588 QIESIKEEK
-597 GIKTYLTELLELEI
+597 GVKTYLTELLELEI

-617 KKMHKSKALLQAMI
+617 KKMHKSEALLLAI
-631 DGKEFSKADTDALLN
+631 INGKEFSKADTDALLN
-646 AAERD
+646 VSERNE
-651 KQLQKAIQ
+651 QLQKAIQ
-659 LKGQVLKVKSAA
+659 LKGQVLKVKSAV
-671 EKKKKEPKVDTKLVS
+671 EKKKKEPKVDTKLIS

-693 KTLEEIAKERGFSIG
+693 KTLDEIAKERGFSVG
-708 TIEGHLAY
+708 TIEGHLVY
-716 YVSTQQIDVAKLVKP
+716 YVSAQQIDVSKLVKP
-731 NKIRN
+731 NKIKN

-749 ATIRDFLGKDYSFG
+749 ATIREFLGKDYSFG

>member
-1 VLKLLA
+1 
-7 LIIPPKI
+7 
-14 EQTEILLPM
+14 M
-23 PELEETSMAAEIAAK
+23 PTLEETSMPAEIAAK

-77 TGIAAINASGVTI
+77 TGIAAINAAGVTI
-90 HSLFQLPFGAF
+90 HSLFQLPFGVF
-101 FPDAAANIINQNI
+101 FPDAAGNIINQHI
-114 TFNFNTPRTI
+114 TFNFNTPRTLA
-124 VKHLNMQGN
+124 KHLNMQGN
-133 KRRMIQEL
+133 KRRLIQEL

-161 FSLRYIRRNRNV
+161 FALRYIRRNKNV
-173 PFGGVQM
+173 PFGGVQL

-214 ALQNNPPIYIELDKI
+214 ALQNNPPVYIELDKI

-251 DDTTLLRQ
+251 QDTALLQQ
-259 HFKQDFKPAA
+259 HFIQDFKPAA
-269 DENYI
+269 DQNYI
-274 TLTTHNNKADTI
+274 TLTTHNNKADAI
-286 NRERL
+286 NRDRL
-291 TQLKTKS
+291 TQLTSKS
-298 YFFDAKVTGEFSEHS
+298 YFFEAKVTGEFNEHAY
-313 FPNDKS
+313 PNDKS

-353 NDIVE
+353 KGVIE
-358 IELPDDKVVI
+358 IELPEDRTVI

-377 VKYKLNEATNEISEN
+377 VKYKLNEATNEIEEN

-441 RSLKGLVLTSHLRET
+441 RSLKGLVLTSHLRES
-456 GLQQDPNIHYFSSTK
+456 GLQQDQNIHYFSKTK
-471 QPSDVLNQQISAE
+471 QPAEVLDQQISAE
-484 SYDFIRTYLLAAF
+484 SYDFIRVYLLSAF
-497 DLNLVRYY
+497 DLNMARYY
-505 IKEHVQTFDKGEK
+505 FKEHMQTFDKSEAK
-518 STKQH
+518 STKQR
-523 YDDWT
+523 YDEWT
-528 MELYRDFQKLSATAD
+528 MDLYKDFQKITATAD
-543 SFINQLKNLFSTQTE
+543 TFINQLKNLFAQQTE

-566 RVAAAL
+566 RVQAAV
-572 KYFNPLVKE
+572 KYFSPLIKE
-581 VSEKLLA
+581 VSDKFLA
-588 HIEAVKDEK
+588 QIEAIKEEK
-597 GIKTYLTELLELEI
+597 QVKTYLTGLLELEI
-611 LVYEQL
+611 VIYEQL
-617 KKMHKSKALLQAMI
+617 KKIHKSKALLEAII

-646 AAERD
+646 VVEREA
-651 KQLQKAIQ
+651 QLKKAIT
-659 LKGQVLKVKSAA
+659 LKGMALKVRTAT
-671 EKKKKEPKVDTKLVS
+671 EKQKKEPKPDTKLIS

-693 KTLEEIAKERGFSIG
+693 KTLTEIAKERGLSLG

-716 YVSTQQIDVAKLVKP
+716 YVSTQQLDVTKLVKP

-736 ISDAVESQKTKSM
+736 ITDAVESQKTKSM
-749 ATIRDFLGKDYSFG
+749 ATIREFLGKDYSFG
-763 EIKLVLASLFPS
+763 EIKMVLASLFPS

>member
-1 VLKLLA
+1 
-7 LIIPPKI
+7 
-14 EQTEILLPM
+14 M
-23 PELEETSMAAEIAAK
+23 PQLEETSMPAEIAAK

-101 FPDAAANIINQNI
+101 FPDAAASIMNQNI

-124 VKHLNMQGN
+124 VKHLNMQAN
-133 KRRMIQEL
+133 KRRLIQEL

-173 PFGGVQM
+173 PFGGVQL

-214 ALQNNPPIYIELDKI
+214 ALQENPPIYIELDKI
-229 YRQDDSVFID
+229 YRQDDAVFIN
-239 LLNNLRNNQITA
+239 LLNNLRNNQITPE
-251 DDTTLLRQ
+251 DTALLRG
-259 HFKQDFKPAA
+259 HFKQDFKPSA

-291 TQLKTKS
+291 TQLTNKS
-298 YFFDAKVTGEFSEHS
+298 YFFEAKVVGDFNEYAY
-313 FPNDKS
+313 PNERS

-341 YNGKIGVVHHIE
+341 YNGKIGIVHHIAK
-353 NDIVE
+353 DVIE
-358 IELPDDKVVI
+358 IELPEELIVI
-368 QISPYTWEN
+368 EISRYTWEN
-377 VKYKLNEATNEISEN
+377 VKYKLNEATNEIDEQ
-392 VAGSFVQYPIKLAW
+392 VVGSFAQYPIKLAW

-441 RSLKGLVLTSHLRET
+441 RSLKGLVLTSHLRES
-456 GLQQDPNIHYFSSTK
+456 GLQQDQNIHYFTK
-471 QPSDVLNQQISAE
+471 SRQPAEILTQQISNE
-484 SYDFIRTYLLAAF
+484 SYDFIKTYLIAAF

-505 IKEHVQTFDKGEK
+505 FKEHAQTFDKSEGK
-518 STKQH
+518 STKQR
-523 YDDWT
+523 YDSWT
-528 MELYRDFQKLSATAD
+528 MDLYKTFQQITATAD
-543 SFINQLKNLFSTQTE
+543 TFINQLKNMFAQQTE

-566 RVAAAL
+566 RVEAAV
-572 KYFNPLVKE
+572 KYFSPLIKDISDRFLV
-581 VSEKLLA
+581 
-588 HIEAVKDEK
+588 HIEDIKEEK
-597 GIKTYLTELLELEI
+597 QIKTYLTELLELEI
-611 LVYEQL
+611 VIYEQL
-617 KKMHKSKALLQAMI
+617 KKIIKSKALLQAI
-631 DGKEFSKADTDALLN
+631 IEGKEFSKADTDKLLN
-646 AAERD
+646 TAARAA
-651 KQLQKAIQ
+651 QLQKAIN
-659 LKGQVLKVKSAA
+659 LKGTIVKVKTAA
-671 EKKKKEPKVDTKLVS
+671 EKKKKEPKIDTKSVS
-686 FELYEQG
+686 FDLYNEG
-693 KTLEEIAKERGFSIG
+693 KTIAEIAKERGFSVG

-716 YVSTQQIDVAKLVKP
+716 YVSTQQLDVEKLVKP
-731 NKIRN
+731 NRIKN
-736 ISDAVESQKTKSM
+736 ISNAVESQKTKSM
-749 ATIRDFLGKDYSFG
+749 AVIRDFLGKDYSFG
-763 EIKLVLASLFPS
+763 EIKMVLASLFPS
-775 EE
+775 DE

>member
-1 VLKLLA
+1 
-7 LIIPPKI
+7 
-14 EQTEILLPM
+14 M
-23 PELEETSMAAEIAAK
+23 PQPEETSMAAEIAAK

-101 FPDAAANIINQNI
+101 FPDAAGSLINQNI
-114 TFNFNTPRTI
+114 NFNFNTPRTI

-161 FSLRYIRRNRNV
+161 FSLRYIRRNRNM
-173 PFGGVQM
+173 PFGGVQL

-214 ALQNNPPIYIELDKI
+214 ALQNNPPVYIELDKI
-229 YRQDDSVFID
+229 YRQDDAVFIG
-239 LLNNLRNNQITA
+239 LLNNLRNNKITA
-251 DDTTLLRQ
+251 EDTTLLKR
-259 HFKQDFKPAA
+259 HYKRDFKPSAN
-269 DENYI
+269 ENYI
-274 TLTTHNNKADTI
+274 TLTTHNNKADAI

-298 YFFDAKVTGEFSEHS
+298 YFFDAKITGEFSEYAY
-313 FPNDKS
+313 PNEKS

-327 IMFIKNDMTAEKRY
+327 VMFIKNDMTNEKRY
-341 YNGKIGVVHHIE
+341 YNGKIGVVHHIAK
-353 NDIVE
+353 DVIE
-358 IELPDDKVVI
+358 IELPDEQTVI
-368 QISPYTWEN
+368 SISPYTWEN
-377 VKYKLNEATNEISEN
+377 VKYKLNEATNEISET

-418 DKAIIDIG
+418 DRAIIDIG

-441 RSLKGLVLTSHLRET
+441 RSLKGLVLTSHLRES
-456 GLQQDPNIHYFSSTK
+456 GLQQDQNIHYFSSTK
-471 QPSDVLNQQISAE
+471 QPEEVLTRQISLE
-484 SYDFIRTYLLAAF
+484 SYDFIRAYLLSAF

-505 IKEHVQTFDKGEK
+505 MKEHVETFDKSEAK
-518 STKQH
+518 STKQR
-523 YDDWT
+523 YDAWT
-528 MELYRDFQKLSATAD
+528 MELYKDFQKITATAD
-543 SFINQLKNLFSTQTE
+543 TFINQLKGLFAQQTE

-566 RVAAAL
+566 RVEAAL

-581 VSEKLLA
+581 ISDKLLVQ
-588 HIEAVKDEK
+588 IESVKEEK
-597 GIKTYLTELLELEI
+597 GVKTYLTELLELEI

-617 KKMHKSKALLQAMI
+617 KKMHKSKALLLAII

-646 AAERD
+646 VGERSER
-651 KQLQKAIQ
+651 LQKAIQ
-659 LKGQVLKVKSAA
+659 LKGQVLKVKSAV
-671 EKKKKEPKVDTKLVS
+671 EKKKKEPKIDTKLVS

-693 KTLEEIAKERGFSIG
+693 KTLEEIAKERGFSVG
-708 TIEGHLAY
+708 TIEGHLAH

-731 NKIRN
+731 DKIRN

-749 ATIRDFLGKDYSFG
+749 AVIREFLGKDYSFG

>member
-1 VLKLLA
+1 
-7 LIIPPKI
+7 
-14 EQTEILLPM
+14 M
-23 PELEETSMAAEIAAK
+23 PTLEETSMPAEIAAK

-77 TGIAAINASGVTI
+77 TGIAAINAAGVTI

-101 FPDAAANIINQNI
+101 FPDAATGAINQNI

-173 PFGGVQM
+173 PFGGVQL

-214 ALQNNPPIYIELDKI
+214 ALQDNPPIYIELDKI
-229 YRQDDSVFID
+229 YRQDDAVFID

-251 DDTTLLRQ
+251 EDTALLKQ
-259 HFKQDFKPAA
+259 HFKQDFKPGA

-291 TQLKTKS
+291 TQLTTKS
-298 YFFDAKVTGEFSEHS
+298 YFFDAKVTDEFNEYAY
-313 FPNDKS
+313 PNDKN

-353 NDIVE
+353 KGVVE
-358 IELPDDKVVI
+358 IELPEDKLVI

-377 VKYKLNEATNEISEN
+377 VKYKLNEATNEIEEN
-392 VAGSFVQYPIKLAW
+392 VAGAFVQYPIKLAW

-441 RSLKGLVLTSHLRET
+441 RSLKGLVLTSHLRES
-456 GLQQDPNIHYFSSTK
+456 GLQQDQNIHYFSKSK
-471 QPSDVLNQQISAE
+471 QPAEVLNQQISAE
-484 SYDFIRTYLLAAF
+484 SYDFIRTYLLSAF

-505 IKEHVQTFDKGEK
+505 FKEHMQTFDKSEAK
-518 STKQH
+518 STKQR

-528 MELYRDFQKLSATAD
+528 MNLYKDFQQITATAD
-543 SFINQLKNLFSTQTE
+543 TFINQLKNLFSQQTE

-566 RVAAAL
+566 RVVAAV
-572 KYFNPLVKE
+572 KYFSPLIKA
-581 VSEKLLA
+581 VSDQFLT
-588 HIEAVKDEK
+588 HIEAIKEEK
-597 GIKTYLTELLELEI
+597 QIKTYLTELLELEI
-611 LVYEQL
+611 VIYEQL
-617 KKMHKSKALLQAMI
+617 KKIHKSKALLQAII

-646 AAERD
+646 TVEREA
-651 KQLQKAIQ
+651 QLQKAIT
-659 LKGQVLKVKSAA
+659 LKGMALKVKTAV
-671 EKKKKEPKVDTKLVS
+671 EKKKKEPKADTKWVS
-686 FELYEQG
+686 FELYDQG
-693 KTLEEIAKERGFSIG
+693 KTLAEIARERGLSLG

-716 YVSTQQIDVAKLVKP
+716 YVSTQQIDVSKLVKP

-736 ISDAVESQKTKSM
+736 ISEAVESQKTKSM
-749 ATIRDFLGKDYSFG
+749 ATIREFLGKDYSFG
-763 EIKLVLASLFPS
+763 EIKLVLASMFPT

>member
-1 VLKLLA
+1 
-7 LIIPPKI
+7 
-14 EQTEILLPM
+14 M
-23 PELEETSMAAEIAAK
+23 PTLEESSMPAEIAAK

-77 TGIAAINASGVTI
+77 TGIAAINAAGVTI

-101 FPDAAANIINQNI
+101 FPDAAGSIINQHI
-114 TFNFNTPRTI
+114 TFNFNTPRTM

-161 FSLRYIRRNRNV
+161 FSLRYIRRNKNV
-173 PFGGVQM
+173 PFGGVQL

-214 ALQNNPPIYIELDKI
+214 ALQNNPPVYIELDKI

-239 LLNNLRNNQITA
+239 LLNNLRNNQITPQ
-251 DDTTLLRQ
+251 DTTLLQQ
-259 HFKQDFKPAA
+259 HFIQNFKPAA

-274 TLTTHNNKADTI
+274 TLTTHNNKADAI

-291 TQLKTKS
+291 TQLTSKS
-298 YFFDAKVTGEFSEHS
+298 YFFDAKVTGEFNEHAY
-313 FPNDKS
+313 PNDKS

-353 NDIVE
+353 KGVVE
-358 IELPDDKVVI
+358 IELPEDKVVI

-377 VKYKLNEATNEISEN
+377 VKYKLNEATNEIEEN

-441 RSLKGLVLTSHLRET
+441 RSLKGLVLTSHLRES
-456 GLQQDPNIHYFSSTK
+456 GLQQDQNIHYFSKTK
-471 QPSDVLNQQISAE
+471 QPAEVLDQQISAE
-484 SYDFIRTYLLAAF
+484 SYDFIRTYLLSAF
-497 DLNLVRYY
+497 DLNMVRYY
-505 IKEHVQTFDKGEK
+505 FKEHMQTFDKSEAK
-518 STKQH
+518 STKQR
-523 YDDWT
+523 YDEWT
-528 MELYRDFQKLSATAD
+528 MDLYKDFQKITATAD
-543 SFINQLKNLFSTQTE
+543 TFINQLKNLFAQQTE

-566 RVAAAL
+566 RVQAAV
-572 KYFNPLVKE
+572 KYFSPLIKE
-581 VSEKLLA
+581 VSDKFLTQ
-588 HIEAVKDEK
+588 IEAIKEEK
-597 GIKTYLTELLELEI
+597 QIKTYLTELLELEI
-611 LVYEQL
+611 VIYEQL
-617 KKMHKSKALLQAMI
+617 KKIHKSKALLQAII

-646 AAERD
+646 TVEREA
-651 KQLQKAIQ
+651 QLKKAIT
-659 LKGQVLKVKSAA
+659 LKGMALKVKTAT
-671 EKKKKEPKVDTKLVS
+671 EKQKKEPKPDTKLIS

-693 KTLEEIAKERGFSIG
+693 KTLAEIAKERGLSLG

-716 YVSTQQIDVAKLVKP
+716 YVSTQQLDVTKLVKP

-736 ISDAVESQKTKSM
+736 ITDAVESQKTKSM
-749 ATIRDFLGKDYSFG
+749 ATIREFLGKDYSFG
-763 EIKLVLASLFPS
+763 EIKMVLASLFPT
-775 EE
+775 ED

>member
-1 VLKLLA
+1 M
-7 LIIPPKI
+7 
-14 EQTEILLPM
+14 QQ
-23 PELEETSMAAEIAAK
+23 LEETSIPAEIAAR

-67 THKKAMICAP
+67 THKKALICAP
-77 TGIAAINASGVTI
+77 TGIAAINAAGTTI

-101 FPDAAANIINQNI
+101 FPDAGAALMGETI

-124 VKHLNMQGN
+124 VKHLNMQAN

-161 FSLRYIRRNRNV
+161 FSLRYIRRNRSV
-173 PFGGVQM
+173 PFGGVQL

-190 PVVKNDEWRVMAG
+190 PVVKTNEWQVMAK

-214 ALQNNPPIYIELDKI
+214 ALQNNPPVYIELDKI
-229 YRQDDSVFID
+229 YRQDDQVFID

-251 DDTTLLRQ
+251 EDTALLKQ
-259 HFKQDFKPAA
+259 HYKADFKPRP

-274 TLTTHNNKADTI
+274 TLTTHNNKADAI

-291 TQLKTKS
+291 TQLTTKS
-298 YFFDAKVTGEFSEHS
+298 YFFDAKVTGEFNEYAY
-313 FPNDKS
+313 PNEKR

-353 NDIVE
+353 KELIE
-358 IELPDDKVVI
+358 IELPDDKVTI

-377 VKYKLNEATNEISEN
+377 VKYKLNEVSNEIDEN

-418 DKAIIDIG
+418 EKAIIDIG

-441 RSLKGLVLTSHLRET
+441 RSLNGLVLTSHLRES
-456 GLQQDPNIHYFSSTK
+456 GLQQDQNIQYFAQSK
-471 QPSDVLNQQISAE
+471 QPTAVLNEQISTE
-484 SYDFIRTYLLAAF
+484 SYDFARTYLASAF

-505 IKEHVQTFDKGEK
+505 LKEHLETFDKGEK
-518 STKQH
+518 STKQR
-523 YDDWT
+523 YDTWT
-528 MELYRDFQKLSATAD
+528 MELYKDFQSLTATAD
-543 SFINQLKNLFSTQTE
+543 TFVNQLKNLFAQRTE

-566 RVAAAL
+566 RVEAAL
-572 KYFNPLVKE
+572 KYFSPLIKAI
-581 VSEKLLA
+581 SSKFLTQ
-588 HIEAVKDEK
+588 IEAIKEER
-597 GIKTYLTELLELEI
+597 GIKTYLTELLELEL
-611 LVYEQL
+611 LVFEQL
-617 KKMHKSKALLQAMI
+617 KKMHKSKALLLAMI
-631 DGKEFSKADTDALLN
+631 DGREFSKADTDALLN
-646 AAERD
+646 TAERSE
-651 KQLQKAIQ
+651 QLKKANQ
-659 LKGQVLKVKSAA
+659 LKGTTLKPKSAV
-671 EKKKKEPKVDTKLVS
+671 EKKKKEPKVDTKSVS

-693 KTLEEIAKERGFSIG
+693 KTIEEIAAERGFSIG

-716 YVSTQQIDVAKLVKP
+716 YVSTQQLDVAKLVKP

-736 ISDAVESQKTKSM
+736 IADAAESQKTKSM
-749 ATIRDFLGKDYSFG
+749 ATIREFLGKDYSFG

-775 EE
+775 EG

>member
-1 VLKLLA
+1 
-7 LIIPPKI
+7 
-14 EQTEILLPM
+14 M
-23 PELEETSMAAEIAAK
+23 PTLEETSMPAEIAAK

-77 TGIAAINASGVTI
+77 TGIAAINAAGVTI

-101 FPDAAANIINQNI
+101 FPDAAGNIINQQI
-114 TFNFNTPRTI
+114 SFNFNTPRTLAR
-124 VKHLNMQGN
+124 HLNMQGN
-133 KRRMIQEL
+133 KRRLIQEL

-161 FSLRYIRRNRNV
+161 FALRYIRRSKNV
-173 PFGGVQM
+173 PFGGVQL

-214 ALQNNPPIYIELDKI
+214 ALQNNPPVYIELDKI

-239 LLNNLRNNQITA
+239 LLNNLRNNKITPG
-251 DDTTLLRQ
+251 DTALLKQ
-259 HFKQDFKPAA
+259 HFKQDFKTAA

-274 TLTTHNNKADTI
+274 TLTTHNHKADSI

-298 YFFDAKVTGEFSEHS
+298 YFFEAKVTGEFNEYAY
-313 FPNDKS
+313 PNDKS

-353 NDIVE
+353 KGVVE
-358 IELPDDKVVI
+358 IELPDDKTVI

-377 VKYKLNEATNEISEN
+377 VKYKLNEATNEIEEN

-426 DAFAPGQAYVALSRL
+426 EAFAPGQAYVALSRL
-441 RSLKGLVLTSHLRET
+441 RSLKGLVLTSHLRES
-456 GLQQDPNIHYFSSTK
+456 GLQQDQNIHYFSKTK
-471 QPSDVLNQQISAE
+471 QPTEVLDQQISTE
-484 SYDFIRTYLLAAF
+484 SYDFIRTYLLSAF
-497 DLNLVRYY
+497 DLNMVRYY
-505 IKEHVQTFDKGEK
+505 FKEHMQTFDKSEAK
-518 STKQH
+518 STKQR
-523 YDDWT
+523 YDEWT
-528 MELYRDFQKLSATAD
+528 MDLYKDFQKITATAD
-543 SFINQLKNLFSTQTE
+543 TFVNQLKNLFAQQTE

-566 RVAAAL
+566 RVQAAV
-572 KYFNPLVKE
+572 KYFSPLIKE
-581 VSEKLLA
+581 VSDKFLA
-588 HIEAVKDEK
+588 QIEAIKEEK
-597 GIKTYLTELLELEI
+597 QIKTYLTELLELEI
-611 LVYEQL
+611 VIYEQL
-617 KKMHKSKALLQAMI
+617 KKIHKSKALLEAII

-646 AAERD
+646 VVEREA
-651 KQLQKAIQ
+651 QLKKAIT
-659 LKGQVLKVKSAA
+659 LKGMALKVKTAT
-671 EKKKKEPKVDTKLVS
+671 EKKKKEPKPDTKLLS
-686 FELYEQG
+686 FELYNEG
-693 KTLEEIAKERGFSIG
+693 KTLTEIAKERGLSQG

-716 YVSTQQIDVAKLVKP
+716 YVSTQQLDVTKLVKP
-731 NKIRN
+731 NKIKN
-736 ISDAVESQKTKSM
+736 ITEAVESQKTKSM
-749 ATIRDFLGKDYSFG
+749 TTIRDFLGKDYSFG
-763 EIKLVLASLFPS
+763 EIKMVLASLFPT

>member
-1 VLKLLA
+1 
-7 LIIPPKI
+7 
-14 EQTEILLPM
+14 M
-23 PELEETSMAAEIAAK
+23 PTLEETSMPAEIAAK
-38 FVNYTSK
+38 FVNYTAK

-77 TGIAAINASGVTI
+77 TGIAAINAAGVTI

-101 FPDAAANIINQNI
+101 FPDAAAGIISQNI
-114 TFNFNTPRTI
+114 TFNFNTPKTI

-161 FSLRYIRRNRNV
+161 FSLRYIRRNRNI
-173 PFGGVQM
+173 PFGGVQL

-214 ALQNNPPIYIELDKI
+214 ALQENPPVYIELDKI
-229 YRQDDSVFID
+229 YRQNDSVFIN

-251 DDTTLLRQ
+251 EDTALLKQ
-259 HFKQDFKPAA
+259 HFRQDFKPDT

-298 YFFDAKVTGEFSEHS
+298 YFFDAKITGDFNEHAY
-313 FPNDKS
+313 PNDKR

-353 NDIVE
+353 KDVVE
-358 IELPDDKVVI
+358 IELPEDKVVI

-377 VKYKLNEATNEISEN
+377 VKYKLNEATNEIDEN

-456 GLQQDPNIHYFSSTK
+456 GLQQDQNIHYFSKTK
-471 QPSDVLNQQISAE
+471 QPNEVLNQRISLE
-484 SYDFIRTYLLAAF
+484 SYDFIRTYLLSAF

-505 IKEHVQTFDKGEK
+505 LKEHVQTFDKSEAK
-518 STKQH
+518 STKQR
-523 YDDWT
+523 YDEWT
-528 MELYRDFQKLSATAD
+528 MNLYRDFQKIAATAD
-543 SFINQLKNLFSTQTE
+543 TFINQLKNLFAQQTE

-566 RVAAAL
+566 RVGAAL
-572 KYFNPLVKE
+572 KYFNPLIKG
-581 VSEKLLA
+581 VSDQLLA
-588 HIEAVKDEK
+588 HIEAVKEEK
-597 GIKTYLTELLELEI
+597 QIKTYLTELLELEI

-617 KKMHKSKALLQAMI
+617 KKMHKSKALLQAII

-646 AAERD
+646 ASERNR
-651 KQLQKAIQ
+651 QLQKAIQ
-659 LKGQVLKVKSAA
+659 LKGETLKVKSAV
-671 EKKKKEPKVDTKLVS
+671 EKKKKEPKIDTKLVS

-693 KTLEEIAKERGFSIG
+693 KSLGEIAKERGFSIG

-716 YVSTQQIDVAKLVKP
+716 YVSTRQLDVSKLVKP
-731 NKIRN
+731 NKIKN
-736 ISDAVESQKTKSM
+736 ITDAVESQKTKSM
-749 ATIRDFLGKDYSFG
+749 ATIREFLGKDYSFG

>member
-1 VLKLLA
+1 
-7 LIIPPKI
+7 
-14 EQTEILLPM
+14 M
-23 PELEETSMAAEIAAK
+23 PTLEETSMPAEIAAK

-67 THKKAMICAP
+67 THKKAIICAP
-77 TGIAAINASGVTI
+77 TGIAAINAAGVTI

-101 FPDAAANIINQNI
+101 FPDAAGNIINQQI
-114 TFNFNTPRTI
+114 SFNFNTPRTLA
-124 VKHLNMQGN
+124 KHLNMQGN
-133 KRRMIQEL
+133 KRRLIQEL

-161 FSLRYIRRNRNV
+161 FALRYIRRSKNV
-173 PFGGVQM
+173 PFGGVQL

-214 ALQNNPPIYIELDKI
+214 ALQNNPPVYIELDKI
-229 YRQDDSVFID
+229 YRQDDAVFID
-239 LLNNLRNNQITA
+239 LLNNLRNNQITPA
-251 DDTTLLRQ
+251 DTALLQQ
-259 HFKQDFKPAA
+259 HFIRDFKPAA

-274 TLTTHNNKADTI
+274 TLTTHNHKADSI

-291 TQLKTKS
+291 MQLKTKS
-298 YFFDAKVTGEFSEHS
+298 YFFEAKVSGEFNEYAY
-313 FPNDKS
+313 PNEKS

-353 NDIVE
+353 KGVVE
-358 IELPDDKVVI
+358 IELPEDKTVI

-377 VKYKLNEATNEISEN
+377 VKYKLNEATNEIEEN

-441 RSLKGLVLTSHLRET
+441 RSLNGLVLTSHLRES
-456 GLQQDPNIHYFSSTK
+456 GLQQDQNIHYFSKTK
-471 QPSDVLNQQISAE
+471 QPAEALNQQISAE
-484 SYDFIRTYLLAAF
+484 SYDFIKTYLLSAF
-497 DLNLVRYY
+497 DLNMVRYY
-505 IKEHVQTFDKGEK
+505 FKEHMQTFDKSEAK
-518 STKQH
+518 STKQR

-528 MELYRDFQKLSATAD
+528 MDLYKDFQKITATAD
-543 SFINQLKNLFSTQTE
+543 SFINQLKNLFAQQTE

-566 RVAAAL
+566 RVQAAV
-572 KYFNPLVKE
+572 KYFSPLIKE
-581 VSEKLLA
+581 VSDKFLAQIETIKEEKQ
-588 HIEAVKDEK
+588 V
-597 GIKTYLTELLELEI
+597 KTYLTELLELEI
-611 LVYEQL
+611 LIYEQL
-617 KKMHKSKALLQAMI
+617 KKIHKSKALLEAII

-646 AAERD
+646 TVEREA
-651 KQLQKAIQ
+651 QLKKAIT
-659 LKGQVLKVKSAA
+659 LKGMALKVRTAT
-671 EKKKKEPKVDTKLVS
+671 EKKKKEPKPDTKLIS
-686 FELYEQG
+686 FEWYNAG
-693 KTLEEIAKERGFSIG
+693 KTLDEIAKERGLSIG

-716 YVSTQQIDVAKLVKP
+716 YISTQQLDVTKLVKP

-736 ISDAVESQKTKSM
+736 ITDAVESQKTKSM
-749 ATIRDFLGKDYSFG
+749 STIREFLGKDYSFG
-763 EIKLVLASLFPS
+763 EIKMVLASLFPS

>member
-1 VLKLLA
+1 
-7 LIIPPKI
+7 
-14 EQTEILLPM
+14 M
-23 PELEETSMAAEIAAK
+23 PAEIAAK
-38 FVNYTSK
+38 FVNYTSR

-77 TGIAAINASGVTI
+77 TGIAAINAAGVTI

-101 FPDAAANIINQNI
+101 LPEAATGIINQNI

-173 PFGGVQM
+173 PFGGVQL

-190 PVVKNDEWRVMAG
+190 PVIKNDEWKIMAG

-214 ALQNNPPIYIELDKI
+214 ALQTNPPVYIELDKI
-229 YRQDDSVFID
+229 YRQDDTVFID
-239 LLNNLRNNQITA
+239 LLNNLRKNQITA
-251 DDTTLLRQ
+251 EDTALLKQ
-259 HFKQDFKPAA
+259 HFKKDFKPGAN
-269 DENYI
+269 ENYI

-291 TQLKTKS
+291 RQLVAKS
-298 YFFDAKVTGEFSEHS
+298 YFFEAKVNGEFNEYAY
-313 FPNDKS
+313 PNDRS

-353 NDIVE
+353 KDIIE
-358 IELPDDKVVI
+358 IELPDDKTVI
-368 QISPYTWEN
+368 KISPYTWEN
-377 VKYKLNEATNEISEN
+377 VKYKLNEATNEIDEN

-418 DKAIIDIG
+418 DRAIIDIG

-441 RSLKGLVLTSHLRET
+441 RSLKGLVLTSHLREN
-456 GLQQDPNIHYFSSTK
+456 GLLQDQNIHYFSKTR
-471 QPSDVLNQQISAE
+471 QPAEILTEQIGLE
-484 SYDFIRTYLLAAF
+484 SYDFARTYLLSAF

-505 IKEHVQTFDKGEK
+505 LKEHVETFDKSEAK
-518 STKQH
+518 STKQR
-523 YDDWT
+523 YDGWT
-528 MELYRDFQKLSATAD
+528 MALYKDFQQITSTAD
-543 SFINQLKNLFSTQTE
+543 TFINQLKALFAHRTE

-566 RVAAAL
+566 RVEAAV
-572 KYFNPLVKE
+572 KYFSPLIKQVSDKMLSQIESVKE
-581 VSEKLLA
+581 EKQ
-588 HIEAVKDEK
+588 
-597 GIKTYLTELLELEI
+597 IKTYLTELLELEI
-611 LVYEQL
+611 LIYEQL
-617 KKMHKSKALLQAMI
+617 KKMHKAKALLVAI
-631 DGKEFSKADTDALLN
+631 IEGKEFNKSDTDALLN
-646 AAERD
+646 IKERNA
-651 KQLQKAIQ
+651 QLQKAIQ
-659 LKGQVLKVKSAA
+659 LKGVTLKVKSAV
-671 EKKKKEPKVDTKLVS
+671 EKKKKEPKVDTKFIS
-686 FELYEQG
+686 FELHEHG
-693 KTLEEIAKERGFSIG
+693 KTIQEIAKERGLSVG
-708 TIEGHLAY
+708 TVEGHLAY
-716 YVSTQQIDVAKLVKP
+716 FISTQQIDVGKLVKP
-731 NKIRN
+731 NKIKN
-736 ISDAVESQKTKSM
+736 IANAVESRKTKSM
-749 ATIRDFLGKDYSFG
+749 AAIREFLGKDYSFG
-763 EIKLVLASLFPS
+763 EIKMVLASLFPS